1 MRKKGHDR
9 HHFTEDMKNTDFRIE
24 SQPPCNAPLCCN
36 RTLIPIKRCAK
47 TTFFRHSFPKS
58 HHFSTLFRIF
68 AANYG
73 LISLA
78 TNQKYHGQ
86 IYQFRQ

>member
-9 HHFTEDMKNTDFRIE
+9 HYFTEDMKNTDFRIE
-24 SQPPCNAPLCCN
+24 SQPPSNAPLCCN

-58 HHFSTLFRIF
+58 HHFSTLFSIF

-78 TNQKYHGQ
+78 TN
-86 IYQFRQ
+86 